1 MSLSKRENQLSPL
14 DSYLILLLWE
24 YINNDISGEGLEKI
38 LPYQTNFPDLGNSAG
53 QLAACYFIDP
63 FSVRAALF
71 VIQDIVAWLF
81 RQTRREYLPSTYC
94 FATEVSNFHHHVW
107 TRHKVV
113 ELRV

>member
-14 DSYLILLLWE
+14 DSYLIICLLE

-38 LPYQTNFPDLGNSAG
+38 LPYQTNFPELGHSAG
-53 QLAACYFIDP
+53 QLGACDFIDP

-81 RQTRREYLPSTYC
+81 RQTRREYLPSTY
-94 FATEVSNFHHHVW
+94 FATVVPNFHHHVW
-107 TRHKVV
+107 TRHKAV
-113 ELRV
+113 ELRI